1 MLNQLKIGTKFNLIL
16 ILVLI
21 ISILVSGAALSTV
34 LQHRAQYGV
43 ASKARVLIQT
53 MNSVRDYTQTRIN
66 PLLAPKLETE
76 SAFIPETVPA
86 FSATEI
92 FDNLR
97 KNNREYKSFL
107 YREAALNPT
116 NQRDK
121 ADVFE
126 AEILKR
132 FRENPKIKEL
142 TGYRD
147 FEEGQ
152 VFYIARPL
160 VIKEQSCLRCHSTPE
175 QAPKSQLVTY
185 GTQNGFGWQLN
196 EIIASQIIFVPS
208 EEVFNNAIWDFIMVI
223 AVFTSVCILMIILI
237 NFLLKKVVVNRIKTI
252 SFVAQALSKG
262 EMDAN
267 FNDNSRD
274 EIGEL
279 AAALKRIKS
288 SLKIAMNLLGNQPNQ
303 TNSSK

>member
-1 MLNQLKIGTKFNLIL
+1 MFNKLKIGTKFNLIL
-16 ILVLI
+16 ILVFI

-34 LQHRAQYGV
+34 LQQRAQFEV
-43 ASKARVLIQT
+43 ASKARILIQT

-76 SAFIPETVPA
+76 PAFIPETVPA
-86 FSATEI
+86 FSATEV

-97 KNNREYKSFL
+97 KKNEEYKNYL

-126 AEILKR
+126 AGILEH
-132 FRENPKIKEL
+132 FRQKPKIKEL
-142 TGYRD
+142 SGYRD
-147 FEEGQ
+147 FEEGK

-185 GTQNGFGWQLN
+185 GTLGGFGWKLN
-196 EIIASQIIFVPS
+196 DIIATQIIFVPS
-208 EEVFNNAIWDFIMVI
+208 EEVFSDAVRDFIMVI
-223 AVFTSVCILMIILI
+223 AVFTSVCILMIFLI
-237 NFLLKKVVVNRIKTI
+237 NFLLKKVVVKRIKTI
-252 SFVAQALSKG
+252 SLAAQAISKG
-262 EMDAN
+262 EMSAN
-267 FNDNSRD
+267 FDDNSHD

-279 AAALKRIKS
+279 AGALKRIKS
-288 SLKIAMNLLGNQPNQ
+288 SLRIAMNMLSNQ